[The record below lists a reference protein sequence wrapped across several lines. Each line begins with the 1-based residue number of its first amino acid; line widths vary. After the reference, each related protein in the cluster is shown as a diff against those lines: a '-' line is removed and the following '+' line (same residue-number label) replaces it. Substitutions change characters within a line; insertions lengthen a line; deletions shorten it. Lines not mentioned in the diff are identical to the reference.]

1 VICLVSYRGTLPLS
15 SNIVERV
22 EHHNGKQHC
31 GFALK
36 YGKLPVGVIK
46 AGSIE
51 EQAAT
56 QSHSMIRSSNDV
68 PLVEM

>member
-1 VICLVSYRGTLPLS
+1 
-15 SNIVERV
+15 V